1 MERFEL
7 LSSKKLEKIMHK
19 IENIRAA
26 LIGDLCLDV
35 YWVADMTKSELSR
48 ETPHFPLPVID
59 ERMSPGAGANVAANI
74 AALRPAA
81 INVLGVVG
89 EDWRAD
95 ALLKVMQTSGINTD
109 GIVRSKE
116 IITNAYCKPIRKGIS
131 SVEYEDPRIDFA
143 NYEDLP
149 KEIEDELLKQLD
161 RIIDQVDVL
170 CISDQLRFGCI
181 TPAIREKIISFGQ
194 KGKMVVV
201 DSRDRIKEF
210 KNVMLK
216 PNEIEGYRA
225 VYGTAITDVLNEHE
239 QHEYSDNDMNNDIG
253 NCVTVEKNTIKEMI
267 PGSYINA
274 AKILAKE
281 NQAHVC
287 MTLGPN
293 GCLYTDGM
301 RLIHVPGYKVQPP
314 IDFCGAGDTF
324 LSGFSCAMATGV
336 KPWEAAAFAN
346 VAAEVIIKKIGT
358 TGTASPEEIRRRH
371 KEIIEEKTSSNGN
384 RDADQ

>member
-7 LSSKKLEKIMHK
+7 LSSEKLEEIIHK
-19 IENIRAA
+19 IRDIRIA

-74 AALRPAA
+74 AALEPAH
-81 INVLGVVG
+81 IEVLGVVG

-95 ALLKVMQTSGINTD
+95 ALLKAMQNSGIDTD

-116 IITNAYCKPIRKGIS
+116 IVTNAYCKPIRKGIS
-131 SVEYEDPRIDFA
+131 PVEYEDPRIDFA

-149 KEIEDELLKQLD
+149 KTIEVELLKHLD
-161 RIIDQVDVL
+161 RIIDQIDVL
-170 CISDQLRFGCI
+170 CVSDQLRYGCI
-181 TPAIREKIISFGQ
+181 TPVIREKIIYFGQ

-201 DSRDRIKEF
+201 DSRDRIREF
-210 KNVMLK
+210 KNVILK

-225 VYGTAITDVLNEHE
+225 VYGTVIPSERDKNKDA
-239 QHEYSDNDMNNDIG
+239 DNGMYNDIH
-253 NCVTVEKNTIKEMI
+253 NFYV
-267 PGSYINA
+267 NA
-274 AKILAKE
+274 AKILAKN

-293 GCLYTDGM
+293 GCLYTDSVQVVH
-301 RLIHVPGYKVQPP
+301 IPCYKVQPP

-324 LSGFSCAMATGV
+324 LSGFSCAMTTGA

-346 VAAEVIIKKIGT
+346 MAAEVTIKKIGT
-358 TGTASPEEIRRRH
+358 TGTASPDEIRKRH
-371 KEIIEEKTSSNGN
+371 KEIIEEK
-384 RDADQ
+384 